1 MSKQFP
7 TIACCGLDCGLCPS
21 FHSSGP
27 SRCPGCAGPDFA
39 SKHPSCGVIT
49 CCVKKHHLEVCA
61 QCPEFPCEK
70 MAPRLVESTV
80 DSVLTYKNVRHNL
93 IFIKEHGLPK
103 FLEQQKQRIALLE
116 RMLAE
121 FNEGRSKSMYCI
133 AATLLSLEKLAAA
146 LTEAENQIRDKGI
159 APSDQKGKA
168 QVLHEILNALASQ
181 DGIELKL
188 RKSKK

>member
-49 CCVKKHHLEVCA
+49 CCVKKYHLEVCA

-70 MAPRLVESTV
+70 MTPRLAESTV

-93 IFIKEHGLPK
+93 TFIKEHGLPK
-103 FLEQQKQRIALLE
+103 FLEQQKQQIAILE
-116 RMLAE
+116 KMLAGY
-121 FNEGRSKSMYCI
+121 NEGRSKSMYCI
-133 AATLLSLEKLAAA
+133 AATLLPIEKLAAA
-146 LTEAENQIRDKGI
+146 LSEAEKKIRDEGLKADDIKGR
-159 APSDQKGKA
+159 A
-168 QVLHEILNALASQ
+168 QILHDLLNAIALKE
-181 DGIELKL
+181 GVELKL
-188 RKSKK
+188 RKGKK